1 MRHVGPA
8 VVATVLAVGLIAAP
22 VALTGPLEATTPL
35 PRGESVLATV
45 RPGPPSPPRQR
56 PAIRDPE
63 GVSRTLDEVATA
75 FARADPDRLR
85 PWLADPGG
93 DLGRRWMARA
103 RNLAGVPLASYRLE
117 LDRSLPDL
125 ATRAVRADHTE
136 PVQVVAVE
144 EQHALEDLDSAG
156 PASDYLFLTLVE
168 REGRWLVAS
177 DTDAQRLGLTSARH
191 LWDLGPVEVT
201 RRGAVVALHRPG
213 TPDAAELAEA
223 TRRALHT
230 ARDRWPLAWPRN
242 VALVVPRDEDE
253 LRELLGVS
261 FDVSD
266 FLAFAT
272 GTLSGEH
279 GDYEV
284 TGPRIVLNPVRF
296 RGFGTE
302 TRERILVHE
311 LLHVATRPVTGPL
324 VPAWLDEGVA
334 QALGERQSTTGTG
347 LLDRLPAEDLRLP
360 LDEHFT
366 VGDSERIHLSYQL
379 AYSFVEYLRSRD
391 GEVAVARF
399 YAEAGEGADGQ
410 PGNTAWHLDRAA
422 REVFGASLSQ
432 LVAGWR
438 ASRSSAR
445 R

>member
-8 VVATVLAVGLIAAP
+8 VVAAVLAVGLIAAP
-22 VALTGPLEATTPL
+22 VALTGPVEATTPL
-35 PRGESVLATV
+35 PRGESGLATV
-45 RPGPPSPPRQR
+45 RPDPPSTAGQR
-56 PAIRDPE
+56 PGLRDPE
-63 GVSRTLDEVATA
+63 GVRRTLDEVATA

-93 DLGRRWMARA
+93 DLGRRWLERA
-103 RNLAGVPLASYRLE
+103 RNLAAVPLASYSLE

-125 ATRAVRADHTE
+125 ATQAVRDAHPE

-144 EQHALEDLDSAG
+144 EQHVLEDLDSAG
-156 PASDYLFLTLVE
+156 PASEHLFLTLVQ
-168 REGRWLVAS
+168 RGDRWLVAS
-177 DTDAQRLGLTSARH
+177 DTDAERLGLISARH

-201 RRGAVVALHRPG
+201 RRGPVVGLHRPG
-213 TPDAAELAEA
+213 TPDAAGLVDA
-223 TRRALHT
+223 TRRVLHT
-230 ARDRWPLAWPRN
+230 ARDRWPLAWPRH
-242 VALVVPRDEDE
+242 VALVIPSDEDE

-272 GTLSGEH
+272 GSLAGEH

-296 RGFGTE
+296 RSYGAE
-302 TRERILVHE
+302 VRERILVHE
-311 LLHVATRPVTGPL
+311 LVHVATRPVTGPL

-334 QALGERQSTTGTG
+334 QALGERRSTTGTG
-347 LLDRLPAEDLRLP
+347 LLDRLPASRLRLP
-360 LDEHFT
+360 LDEQFT
-366 VGDSERIHLSYQL
+366 VGSSERIHLSYQL
-379 AYSFVEYLRSRD
+379 AYSFVEYLRSRH

-422 REVFGASLSQ
+422 REVFGAELEQ
-432 LVAGWR
+432 LVARWR
-438 ASRSSAR
+438 ASR
-445 R
+445 